1 MLKIDKIKIIS
12 NIQNIS
18 NINLEKFSSII
29 KDGRVEEQKFTILSP
44 YLLYIEV
51 DIEESELVIEFS
63 SKILL
68 DNYPQSITKTNIQEC
83 LSNINDLGL
92 CTLDIDGIIKD
103 GVVVKMDVCRD
114 IEYDN
119 CKGLSKSIRSCISNY
134 RAYPTKLVGTNITI
148 EKNVNTKGLK
158 RRMIV
163 YDKLRELKKAT
174 NRRFIESLTDKQ
186 AVLDHFNGK
195 IRFEM
200 NLNSK
205 EQIRQSLHISDTSL
219 HSVLYSDANP
229 IWDFLSNALDNGVLN
244 TKGRSLTEFKNLLL
258 LQYCNSDLE
267 KVEAIV
273 REHCSPNTHISQVMK
288 PYRDLLAKVA
298 KQPSATTK
306 ETLRKLLTEIVILI
320 GILSV

>member
-29 KDGRVEEQKFTILSP
+29 KDGRVVEQKFTILSS

-92 CTLDIDGIIKD
+92 CTLDIDGIIED

-134 RAYPTKLVGTNITI
+134 RAYTTKLVGTNITI

-186 AVLDHFNGK
+186 AVFDHFNSK